1 MVQQALQYFYEDL
14 ITKDTIKGVVLII
27 NNSGVI
33 VLQIFYCSIG
43 IEGIKRKGGKR
54 NTMGS

>member
-33 VLQIFYCSIG
+33 DSIANILLFYWY
-43 IEGIKRKGGKR
+43 
-54 NTMGS
+54 